1 MNTMIYMRGNS
12 KDFDRWEE
20 LGNRGWS
27 FRDCLLYFKK
37 LEAVKNPQMARNGT
51 SYNPQTI
58 FLH

>member
-27 FRDCLLYFKK
+27 FRDCLPYFKK
-37 LEAVKNPQMARNGT
+37 LEAVKNAQMARNGT
-51 SYNPQTI
+51 
-58 FLH
+58 